1 MTVWLVL
8 IGQKHSMITGT
19 EGGRVSGRGAHVMNM
34 TGLAARSVSCG
45 LVCSR
50 CRPTSE
56 RRDCEWQPGAD
67 CSERKVDAVL
77 TSRRQTT
84 GGWMGMGSRF
94 KSQFSNY
101 EESVRSAHGT
111 ISVIVGE

>member
-1 MTVWLVL
+1 M
-8 IGQKHSMITGT
+8 STGT
-19 EGGRVSGRGAHVMNM
+19 EGGRVSGRGAHEINM
-34 TGLAARSVSCG
+34 TGLAARSVSRG
-45 LVCSR
+45 LLCSR

-67 CSERKVDAVL
+67 CSERKVGAAL

-84 GGWMGMGSRF
+84 GGSMGMGSSF